1 MKRTLLQ
8 ILVAVLFVSCGR
20 QDNSIATVNLS
31 KRNFQEVSLRSNDFV
46 KNWKVVKLETNE
58 TSLVAPYDYVYPTDS
73 FIIIYNYNKILQFDY
88 SGKFIREIAKYGES
102 SYDISGIENC
112 IVDSKQECLYFTEY
126 TKPNIIRVFDLKNN
140 SFKEPVPLASDIDSW
155 LSLMYLIDDS
165 SFLCFPQMGNNRQ
178 LCYVQDFNGNVIG
191 GIGTSDIKSDG
202 IYTPVRLKVMKF
214 DNEWFYQGNYEDTMY
229 NALTK
234 EPVAVFLKGKN
245 AKPEEVISSKGKDDL
260 IYINNIFCTSEDY
273 ILSKVINQVRPSSV
287 DGAYEMHKAEQRY
300 YVCNWKDKTTYELK
314 SFYIEPLNKNFE
326 KEDMSDIFDK
336 VSSLNH
342 KKIVINIHPEDNDD
356 NPTLFIG
363 DFY

>member
-1 MKRTLLQ
+1 MKNIHLLL
-8 ILVAVLFVSCGR
+8 IIVVFFAGCKKTEE
-20 QDNSIATVNLS
+20 SIKTIDLT
-31 KRNFQEVSLRSNDFV
+31 KRDFQEVSLRSNDFV
-46 KNWKVVKLETNE
+46 KNWKVVKLETSEN
-58 TSLVAPYDYVYPTDS
+58 SLVAPYDFVYPTDS
-73 FIIIYNYNKILQFDY
+73 FIIIYSFDKILQFDY
-88 SGKFIREIAKYGES
+88 SGKFIGEIAKYGES
-102 SYDISGIENC
+102 SYDINGIENC
-112 IVDSKQECLYFTEY
+112 IVDSKQENLYLTEY
-126 TKPNIIRVFDLKNN
+126 TKPGIIRAFDLKNN
-140 SFKEPVPLASDIDSW
+140 FFKEPVPHLSDSW
-155 LSLMYLIDDS
+155 LSIMYLINDS

-178 LCYVQDFNGNVIG
+178 LCYIQDFNGNIVDG
-191 GIGTSDIKSDG
+191 NVNSDFKSDG
-202 IYTPVRLKVMKF
+202 IYAPIRLKVITF
-214 DNEWFYQGNYEDTMY
+214 DNEWFYQGNYEDTVY

-234 EPVAVFLKGKN
+234 KPVVVFSRGKN
-245 AKPEEVISSKGKDDL
+245 AKPEEVISSEGKEDL
-260 IYINNIFCTSEDY
+260 IYIYNIFCTSEDY